1 MLWAKLSLPNMDYS
15 WLGHI
20 LQEIKTVAGLCK
32 GSFSCVRRFGNS
44 VVHSLTKFVK
54 SISDNV
60 IWIEDSPP
68 ALELEAL
75 FFDVNV
81 SLVN

>member
-1 MLWAKLSLPNMDYS
+1 M
-15 WLGHI
+15 
-20 LQEIKTVAGLCK
+20 
-32 GSFSCVRRFGNS
+32 
-44 VVHSLTKFVK
+44 VHSLTKFVK